1 MSVSL
6 LFLSLTGHSFRI
18 SHRAPRRAIP
28 FSLLRAPST
37 VAPSGRGRRERE
49 KGTLRGPE
57 IFFPLVI
64 FAAEERTNGRR
75 AEEHQRGGGG
85 PLFFIPHVRPFVALS
100 RCRQARRARNAC
112 GGVEEEGGAPL
123 CQFAR
128 NFPTCSMLYCTVGT
142 NRERGEAKVEIM
154 WRRNDELSE

>member
-6 LFLSLTGHSFRI
+6 LFLSSTGHSFRI

-28 FSLLRAPST
+28 FSLFRAPST
-37 VAPSGRGRRERE
+37 VAPTERE
-49 KGTLRGPE
+49 GKGTLRGPE

-75 AEEHQRGGGG
+75 AEEHQRGGG
-85 PLFFIPHVRPFVALS
+85 PLFFIPYVRSFVALS

-128 NFPTCSMLYCTVGT
+128 NFPTCSMLYAVLLVPI
-142 NRERGEAKVEIM
+142 RRGEKQK
-154 WRRNDELSE
+154 